1 MKCVRS
7 KKKKAG
13 GDPDKPYRERLGWK
27 GGLRE
32 LWKNK
37 MLYLMTLP
45 AIIWIVVFSY
55 SPMYGVLIAFKKFSY
70 KEGIWGSPWVG
81 FDNFKFLFNYNGVGK
96 IFFNTIFLNVL
107 FLASTTILSIILA
120 LVFVEIK
127 NKVYNKVV
135 QTIAIFPHF
144 VSWTVVAMFLSGI
157 IGSSGIM
164 SKWIT
169 EMTGKDPMFY
179 TNAAWWPLILTLLRI
194 WQGVGY
200 GTIVYVAA
208 ITGFDQ
214 EMYEA
219 AKVDG
224 ATRMQQITR
233 ITLPLLK
240 VTAIMLTIM
249 GIGKIFAGDFGMIYA
264 IVGDN
269 SQLYPTTDV
278 IDTFVYRAL
287 RQLNNLGMSTATSV
301 FQSVV
306 GLILV
311 FTTNRITK
319 KIEPDAAIF

>member
-1 MKCVRS
+1 MKRKEAKS
-7 KKKKAG
+7 KPHFKEHMG
-13 GDPDKPYRERLGWK
+13 LK

-45 AIIWIVVFSY
+45 AIIWVLIFCY
-55 SPMYGVLIAFKKFSY
+55 YPMYGVLIAFKKFSY
-70 KEGIWGSPWVG
+70 KDGIWGSPWAG
-81 FDNFKFLFNYNGVGK
+81 FSNFEFLFSYNGVGR
-96 IFFNTIFLNVL
+96 IFFNTIFLNIL
-107 FLASTTILSIILA
+107 FLVSTTILSILLA

-127 NKVYNKVV
+127 NKTYNKIV

-157 IGSSGIM
+157 IGSSGVLTH
-164 SKWIT
+164 WIVNLGGT
-169 EMTGKDPMFY
+169 DPAFY
-179 TNAAWWPLILTLLRI
+179 SSPGWWPLILVLLRI
-194 WQGVGY
+194 WQGAGY

-219 AKVDG
+219 ARVDG
-224 ATRMQQITR
+224 ATRMQQITK

-249 GIGKIFAGDFGMIYA
+249 GIGKIFSGDFGMIYA
-264 IVGDN
+264 LVGDN
-269 SQLYPTTDV
+269 AQLYSTTDV

-287 RQLNNLGMSTATSV
+287 RQLNNLGMSTATSL
-301 FQSVV
+301 FQSIV

-311 FTTNRITK
+311 FTTNWLTK
-319 KIEPDAAIF
+319 KVEPDAAIF

>member
-1 MKCVRS
+1 M
-7 KKKKAG
+7 KKKKESVSMKT
-13 GDPDKPYRERLGWK
+13 KPYRERLGLK
-27 GGLRE
+27 GGLHE

-37 MLYLMTLP
+37 LLYLMTLP
-45 AIIWIVVFSY
+45 TIVWVLIFCY
-55 SPMYGVLIAFKKFSY
+55 YPMYGVLIAFKKFSY

-81 FDNFKFLFNYNGVGK
+81 LDNFQFLFNYNGVGR

-107 FLASTTILSIILA
+107 FLVSTTLLSIILA

-127 NKVYNKVV
+127 NKVYNKIV

-144 VSWTVVAMFLSGI
+144 VSWTVVAMFMSGI
-157 IGSSGIM
+157 VGSSGIVTR
-164 SKWIT
+164 WIV
-169 EMTGKDPMFY
+169 EAGGEDPLFY
-179 TNAAWWPLILTLLRI
+179 NNAVWWPLLLVLLRI
-194 WQGVGY
+194 WQGAGY

-224 ATRMQQITR
+224 ATRLQQITR
-233 ITLPLLK
+233 LTLPLLK
-240 VTAIMLTIM
+240 TTAIMLTIM
-249 GIGKIFAGDFGMIYA
+249 GIGKIFNGDFGMIYA
-264 IVGDN
+264 LVGDN
-269 SQLYPTTDV
+269 AALYPTTDV

-287 RQLNNLGMSTATSV
+287 RQLNNLGMSTATSL
-301 FQSVV
+301 FQSLV

-311 FTTNRITK
+311 FVTNMITK